1 MLTFSF
7 FFLQLSYHRSSDIVQ
22 GEILLI
28 DASHVRSLR
37 KCRGNE
43 GAKQSP
49 AVLCDVNKAER

>member
-7 FFLQLSYHRSSDIVQ
+7 FFLQLSYHPSSDIVQ

-28 DASHVRSLR
+28 DASHVGSLR